1 MGKIVV
7 VDSNGKKETGEFTEC
22 VFNILRVALTPHEN
36 ETRSVKSLL
45 IDIVK
50 NRQLSRKW
58 KGKLLFRRITEVSNI
73 RTYYTHLRYSPEED
87 PVATCFIY
95 SIGRDPE
102 NGQTTQDKVFMGIFS
117 IKSPEVTELTI
128 TDLVEPPTT
137 WLLELK
143 QIL

>member
-95 SIGRDPE
+95 SIVRDPRRRQDS
-102 NGQTTQDKVFMGIFS
+102 GQCT
-117 IKSPEVTELTI
+117 
-128 TDLVEPPTT
+128 
-137 WLLELK
+137 
-143 QIL
+143 